1 MSRSERLSTGKNS
14 DLQGIEYETY
24 TLSRREWVLYGAEG
38 ILLAAVL
45 DYVFYRS
52 FFAFI
57 LLMPLGFLYPI
68 YKKKDLK
75 KKRLRQLT
83 LQFKE
88 AIQVLSS
95 FLSAGYS
102 LENGLFMSVRELEA
116 LYGKDAMITEE
127 FERLAA
133 GVRMNRPVEQLLAEF
148 GERSGIQDVDHFA
161 QVFGMARRSGGE
173 LVEII
178 RQSAGV
184 IRDKIQVQEEIH
196 TMTASRVFEQKIM
209 NGIPFGM
216 ILYIDFT
223 SPGFFDIMYGTWMG
237 RLIMTLCLVAVI
249 FVIGTFLGVI
259 AGYFGGIVDGVI
271 MRIADM
277 MISFPGLV
285 LAIAIAGMLGPNL
298 VNAVISIAAVSWTK
312 YARLARSMVLRVKKN
327 LYIEAA
333 VVNGTKTWKILLVHV
348 LPNMVTQMVVTAA
361 ADIGTMMLE
370 LASLSFLGFGATAPT
385 PEWGLMLNEGRT
397 YMAKAPWLMIY
408 PGIAIVIC
416 VVVFNMLGDSIRDVL
431 DPRQE

>member
-1 MSRSERLSTGKNS
+1 MKKVLRTFKENKQFTLFFILGLLVIGVAIFAPQLSPYDPLDAVMTESLQEPSSAHPFGTDKLGR
-14 DLQGIEYETY
+14 DL
-24 TLSRREWVLYGAEG
+24 LSRV
-38 ILLAAVL
+38 I
-45 DYVFYRS
+45 
-52 FFAFI
+52 
-57 LLMPLGFLYPI
+57 
-68 YKKKDLK
+68 
-75 KKRLRQLT
+75 
-83 LQFKE
+83 
-88 AIQVLSS
+88 
-95 FLSAGYS
+95 
-102 LENGLFMSVRELEA
+102 
-116 LYGKDAMITEE
+116 
-127 FERLAA
+127 
-133 GVRMNRPVEQLLAEF
+133 F
-148 GERSGIQDVDHFA
+148 GTR
-161 QVFGMARRSGGE
+161 
-173 LVEII
+173 
-178 RQSAGV
+178 
-184 IRDKIQVQEEIH
+184 
-196 TMTASRVFEQKIM
+196 
-209 NGIPFGM
+209 
-216 ILYIDFT
+216 T
-223 SPGFFDIMYGTWMG
+223 S
-237 RLIMTLCLVAVI
+237 LIMTLCLVAVI

-259 AGYFGGIVDGVI
+259 AGYFGGIVDAVI

-312 YARLARSMVLRVKKN
+312 YARLARSMVLKVKKS

-416 VVVFNMLGDSIRDVL
+416 VVVLPACEQR
-431 DPRQE
+431 